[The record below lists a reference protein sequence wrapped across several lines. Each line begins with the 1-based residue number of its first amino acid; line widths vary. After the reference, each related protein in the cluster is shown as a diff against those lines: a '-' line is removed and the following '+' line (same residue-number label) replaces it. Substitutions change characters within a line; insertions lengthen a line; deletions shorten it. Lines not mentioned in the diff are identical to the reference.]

1 MQIAVPFGRAS
12 AWAAARA
19 ADAVRQLASQVAV
32 NLADVPNPAP
42 AQPPGTG
49 GITTIMSWV
58 KWIGFIVCAIA
69 LVSALIIYAIQSHRG
84 DGGQGMSDI
93 VKILLIVVFIGAA
106 FGLVGALVS

>member
-1 MQIAVPFGRAS
+1 MQIAVPIGRAS

-19 ADAVRQLASQVAV
+19 ADAVRQLASQADV

-49 GITTIMSWV
+49 GITTVMSWV
-58 KWIGFIVCAIA
+58 KWIGIIVCCVA
-69 LVSALIIYAIQSHRG
+69 LVAALAINGIQSRRG

-93 VKILLIVVFIGAA
+93 VKILLIVVFISAS

>member
-1 MQIAVPFGRAS
+1 MQIAVPIGQAS
-12 AWAAARA
+12 AWAAAR
-19 ADAVRQLASQVAV
+19 QLAAQVAV

-58 KWIGFIVCAIA
+58 KWMGFILCGIA
-69 LVSALIIYAIQSHRG
+69 LVGALAIYGIQSHRG

-93 VKILLIVVFIGAA
+93 VKILLIAVLVGAA
-106 FGLVGALVS
+106 FGLIGTLAT